1 MLDLRG
7 ISTGYGGMP
16 VVHDIDLSVKAGEIV
31 TLVGANGAG
40 KSTLA
45 KTISGLL
52 KPHRGQIWFESRSIE
67 ALSTRARV
75 KLGIVHVPEGRQTF
89 AGLTVA
95 ENLEMGGLL
104 KHRSAQDTTQR
115 IQEVCELFPVLSA
128 RMNEVVA
135 NFSGGQQQ
143 MLAIARGLMA
153 SPKLLVLDEPS
164 LGLSPV
170 LVTEIFRLIG
180 KLRDTGTA
188 ILLSEQNARLG
199 LAIADRGY
207 VIENGRVVM
216 SASGTDL
223 LNSDDIAARYLGV
236 GTDLQ
241 AVSALRDSER
251 VVKLRELMS
260 Q

>member
-16 VVHDIDLSVKAGEIV
+16 IVHDIDLSVKAGEIV

-45 KTISGLL
+45 KTVSGLL
-52 KPHRGQIWFESRSIE
+52 KPNRGQIWFESRSIE

-104 KHRSAQDTTQR
+104 KYRSAQDTTQR
-115 IQEVCELFPVLSA
+115 IKEVCELFPVLST

-188 ILLSEQNARLG
+188 ILLSEQNARLS

-236 GTDLQ
+236 GKGTQ
-241 AVSALRDSER
+241 AASALRDNER
-251 VVKLRELMS
+251 VVKLRELML

>member
-1 MLDLRG
+1 MLELRD

-16 VVHDIDLSVKAGEIV
+16 VVHDIDLSVKTGEIV

-45 KTISGLL
+45 KTVSGLL
-52 KPHRGQIWFESRSIE
+52 RPHRGEIWFESQPIE
-67 ALSTRARV
+67 GLSTRARV
-75 KLGIVHVPEGRQTF
+75 KLGVVHVPEGRQTF
-89 AGLTVA
+89 AGLTVS

-104 KHRSAQDTTQR
+104 KYRSARDVTQR
-115 IQEVCELFPVLSA
+115 IKEVCELFPVLST

-153 SPKLLVLDEPS
+153 SPKLLILDEPS

-170 LVTEIFRLIG
+170 LVAEVFRLIA

-188 ILLSEQNARLG
+188 ILLSEQNARRS

-216 SASGTDL
+216 SASGTEL
-223 LNSDDIAARYLGV
+223 LGSGEIAARYLGV
-236 GTDLQ
+236 GADTQ
-241 AVSALRDSER
+241 AVSASRDQER
-251 VVKLRELMS
+251 IVKLRELMS
-260 Q
+260 E